1 MEASEYSVG
10 LDIGTTKI
18 VAIVGRRSAHGKIE
32 VMGVGKSKSLGV
44 RKGIVHNIAHTISS
58 IKAAI
63 NEAEKSAKV
72 PIKKVTVGIAGKHI
86 RSLQHTDYIARQDP
100 ESYITE
106 VDISKLKDQVKKIA
120 VLPGEEIIHVLPQE
134 YKVDSEEEII
144 EPIGM
149 HGARLEAKFH
159 VVVGQMASIKNVVR
173 CVKEAG
179 LELEA
184 LTLEPLASAEAVLT
198 QEEKE
203 AGVAIVDI
211 GGGTTDVAVFK
222 DNIIRHTCVIPYGG
236 GIITEDIKEG
246 CSIIEK
252 HAEQLKINFG
262 SAVPDLEKENAYVT
276 IPGLHGRE
284 EKEISLKTLA
294 SIISA
299 RVEEI
304 LEMVNNEL
312 KSYGA
317 YEMKSYVVNEQKRK
331 LIAGMVLTGGGSNLR
346 NLRQLANYV
355 TGFDCRIGYANEYI
369 VNDKNQL
376 LRGPEYS
383 TAIGLLM
390 ESLKINEKQEN
401 IEIQNKKEEEAPKP
415 VVEATPE
422 PVEAKPENVSAAA
435 PQEEKKE
442 TWSVRFMKKIQ
453 EFLEAGES

>member
-1 MEASEYSVG
+1 VEVVKDAGAKEVYLMEEP
-10 LDIGTTKI
+10 
-18 VAIVGRRSAHGKIE
+18 VA
-32 VMGVGKSKSLGV
+32 
-44 RKGIVHNIAHTISS
+44 
-58 IKAAI
+58 AAI
-63 NEAEKSAKV
+63 GA
-72 PIKKVTVGIAGKHI
+72 GIDLFQPKGH
-86 RSLQHTDYIARQDP
+86 L
-100 ESYITE
+100 
-106 VDISKLKDQVKKIA
+106 
-120 VLPGEEIIHVLPQE
+120 
-134 YKVDSEEEII
+134 
-144 EPIGM
+144 
-149 HGARLEAKFH
+149 
-159 VVVGQMASIKNVVR
+159 
-173 CVKEAG
+173 
-179 LELEA
+179 
-184 LTLEPLASAEAVLT
+184 
-198 QEEKE
+198 
-203 AGVAIVDI
+203 IVDI

-317 YEMKSYVVNEQKRK
+317 YEMKSYGVNEQKRK

-390 ESLKINEKQEN
+390 ESLKINEKQ
-401 IEIQNKKEEEAPKP
+401 
-415 VVEATPE
+415 
-422 PVEAKPENVSAAA
+422 NVFIIAS
-435 PQEEKKE
+435 
-442 TWSVRFMKKIQ
+442 SSILF
-453 EFLEAGES
+453 

>member
-1 MEASEYSVG
+1 
-10 LDIGTTKI
+10 
-18 VAIVGRRSAHGKIE
+18 
-32 VMGVGKSKSLGV
+32 MGVGKSKSLGV

-63 NEAEKSAKV
+63 SEAEKSAKV

-86 RSLQHTDYIARQDP
+86 RSLQHTDYIGRQDP

-106 VDISKLKDQVKKIA
+106 VDISKLKEQVKKIA
-120 VLPGEEIIHVLPQE
+120 VHPGEEIIHVLPQE

-149 HGARLEAKFH
+149 HGTRLEAKFH

-184 LTLEPLASAEAVLT
+184 LTLEPLASAE
-198 QEEKE
+198 
-203 AGVAIVDI
+203 
-211 GGGTTDVAVFK
+211 AVFK

-317 YEMKSYVVNEQKRK
+317 YEMKSYGVNEQKRK

-369 VNDKNQL
+369 INDKNQL
-376 LRGPEYS
+376 LRSPEYS

-390 ESLKINEKQEN
+390 ESLRINEKQEN
-401 IEIQNKKEEEAPKP
+401 LEIQHKKEEVSKPVEEVAPKP
-415 VVEATPE
+415 VEKQPE
-422 PVEAKPENVSAAA
+422 IVSTKEV
-435 PQEEKKE
+435 QEEPKKE
-442 TWSVRFMKKIQ
+442 AWSVRFMKKFKNFF
-453 EFLEAGES
+453 EEEEN

>member
-1 MEASEYSVG
+1 M
-10 LDIGTTKI
+10 
-18 VAIVGRRSAHGKIE
+18 H
-32 VMGVGKSKSLGV
+32 
-44 RKGIVHNIAHTISS
+44 
-58 IKAAI
+58 
-63 NEAEKSAKV
+63 
-72 PIKKVTVGIAGKHI
+72 
-86 RSLQHTDYIARQDP
+86 
-100 ESYITE
+100 
-106 VDISKLKDQVKKIA
+106 
-120 VLPGEEIIHVLPQE
+120 PGEEIIHVLPQE

-149 HGARLEAKFH
+149 HGTRLEAKFH

-284 EKEISLKTLA
+284 EKEISLKSLA

-317 YEMKSYVVNEQKRK
+317 YEMKSYGVNEQKRK

-369 VNDKNQL
+369 INDKNQL
-376 LRGPEYS
+376 LRSPEYS

-390 ESLKINEKQEN
+390 ESLRINEKQEN
-401 IEIQNKKEEEAPKP
+401 LEIQNKKEEVSKPVEEVAPKP
-415 VVEATPE
+415 VEKQPE
-422 PVEAKPENVSAAA
+422 IVSTKDV
-435 PQEEKKE
+435 QEEPKKE
-442 TWSVRFMKKIQ
+442 AWSVRFMKKFKNFF
-453 EFLEAGES
+453 EEEEN

>member
-1 MEASEYSVG
+1 M
-10 LDIGTTKI
+10 
-18 VAIVGRRSAHGKIE
+18 
-32 VMGVGKSKSLGV
+32 
-44 RKGIVHNIAHTISS
+44 
-58 IKAAI
+58 
-63 NEAEKSAKV
+63 
-72 PIKKVTVGIAGKHI
+72 
-86 RSLQHTDYIARQDP
+86 
-100 ESYITE
+100 
-106 VDISKLKDQVKKIA
+106 
-120 VLPGEEIIHVLPQE
+120 
-134 YKVDSEEEII
+134 
-144 EPIGM
+144 
-149 HGARLEAKFH
+149 
-159 VVVGQMASIKNVVR
+159 
-173 CVKEAG
+173 
-179 LELEA
+179 
-184 LTLEPLASAEAVLT
+184 EPLASAEAVLT

-262 SAVPDLEKENAYVT
+262 SAVPELEKENAYVT

-284 EKEISLKTLA
+284 EKEISLKSLA

-317 YEMKSYVVNEQKRK
+317 YEMKSYGVNEQKRK
-331 LIAGMVLTGGGSNLR
+331 LIAGMVLTGGGSNLK

-369 VNDKNQL
+369 INDKNQL
-376 LRGPEYS
+376 LRSPEYS

-390 ESLKINEKQEN
+390 ESLRINEKQEN
-401 IEIQNKKEEEAPKP
+401 LEIQHKKEEVSKP
-415 VVEATPE
+415 VEEVASK
-422 PVEAKPENVSAAA
+422 PVEKQPETVSTKEV
-435 PQEEKKE
+435 QEEPKKE
-442 TWSVRFMKKIQ
+442 AWSVRFMKKFKNFF
-453 EFLEAGES
+453 EEEEN